1 MKIWPLRTM
10 AIGCRETARNLS
22 NFMGYNDVFEANITS
37 ADVFSKSWSKEGTI
51 RYRQSKEASIL
62 WSHNKKTRELP
73 GESDKEGLRNNAW
86 CTQARKTTHGLD
98 GQQQDVDVVP

>member
-37 ADVFSKSWSKEGTI
+37 ADVFLKAGVK
-51 RYRQSKEASIL
+51 
-62 WSHNKKTRELP
+62 RELL
-73 GESDKEGLRNNAW
+73 DTVK
-86 CTQARKTTHGLD
+86 ARKLAYCGLTTRKQGSCLEKEIVQGTMPDAHRQGRPHTAWM
-98 GQQQDVDVVP
+98 GNIKT